1 MEATV
6 RKTFQY
12 KLNPA
17 PAQTR
22 ALGTVLWRCRTL
34 DNVALEERNT
44 AWERRGV
51 SITYY
56 RQKAELPDRNATC
69 PE

>member
-1 MEATV
+1 M
-6 RKTFQY
+6 RKTCKY

-17 PAQTR
+17 PAQAR
-22 ALGTVLWRCRTL
+22 ALGTVLWRCRTPY
-34 DNVALEERNT
+34 NVALEERTT

-51 SITYY
+51 SIPYY
-56 RQKAELPDRNATC
+56 RQKAELPDLKAPC